1 MRPKSKNNIW
11 RVVPI
16 FFIMGQFQKILNR
29 ITLPVFITFTI
40 LLPLLRSAP
49 CENFQ
54 NQTTTNSG
62 FLSVRGISINRIN
75 LALKE
80 IDIEISI
87 LRIEANG
94 PFNFSLWAPFRRG
107 GSVLLGNGT
116 PTEYPPWHE
125 FVRSQWKW
133 LRFISIESIGLYG
146 LNTFPFE
153 QYKTEIVFGISVR
166 NITATSYDS
175 YVSWELEQQGYWAI
189 DAWVANTSYSKIAKL
204 NATYALH
211 IRKHKLHSFISL
223 FIQLRHPEEYKW
235 KMAIPTWGPIGF
247 ALTVL
252 IAQFIFL
259 RRKMK
264 RSDHITMFVAVSIF
278 SLGTSFVIREMSPP
292 ELTFPELA
300 SFVIAIVYSLLLFA
314 TIYSG
319 SYKTNE
325 TENRSV
331 RSLRSMELGEENK
344 KRLALL
350 FAGAL
355 IGFIKSILEL
365 SISVDVKV
373 TLIIT
378 TVVGIAFFL
387 LYGIGIPQEKYH
399 EFILKHRWK
408 EPLKIGIL
416 NDMKWDVSNREI
428 FAWSDVSPDSWKE
441 AIERFTNDLGV
452 EVKVELIHAGMKFD
466 SYVAI
471 LNPYGGVYPEYD
483 LRNLS
488 TLDKI
493 LGYVKEGGC
502 FINVADIPSYWA
514 YNPDLHRKLDIASTV
529 YAALPTPT
537 GVRIISTKPF
547 ELTPLIERLRLR
559 IIRNDS
565 GIQQNLDAVL
575 GASVHTN
582 IRSER
587 LAIVESNVVSCVP
600 TTRLPYVDGNTY
612 DMSALF
618 FVNFGDGAFL
628 FSLIWINT
636 AYHNQQARE
645 AIKNAIVKLL
655 VEKAASKT
663 NG

>member
-319 SYKTNE
+319 SYKTNGI
-325 TENRSV
+325 ENRSV

-655 VEKAASKT
+655 VEKVASKT